1 MSCWVLGISA
11 LYHDSAAVLLR
22 DGVVVAAAQEERFSR
37 IKHDRALPTRAVKWC
52 LDEAGITTADLE
64 ALVYYEKPLK
74 KFERIL
80 VTLVATSPFS
90 WRNFVLA
97 MHSWLSDKLWL
108 KNALVSKFAIAPD
121 RILFSEHHLSHAASA
136 FFASP
141 FQEADVLAIDGVGEY
156 ATTSLWRGQQDA
168 GTLESIA
175 EIHYPHSIGMLYST
189 LTAFLGFV
197 VNEGEYKVMG
207 MSPFGEPVYL
217 DKMRQLVEFHDD
229 GGFSLNMKY
238 FAFTHHST
246 TPYSPKLIELLGE
259 PRFPGSDFTPGEAKS
274 QHYANI
280 ASSLQVLTEDLLL
293 HLVKHAHQTLGGKN
307 LCLAGGVALNSVA
320 NQRIARES
328 PYENLWIQPAAGDA
342 GGALGAALWAWR
354 SILKGEDRYTLD
366 RCDLGRSWQ
375 RDEVRGILNDLG
387 IEFEDLGSIENAVQ
401 RAADELAA
409 GGVIGW
415 FQGRFEWGPRA
426 LGHRSILADPRTEE
440 MRDRV
445 NARIKFREAFRPFA
459 PAVLVEHADDWFDIP
474 DALRPSMHYMMA
486 TVPVLE
492 EKRAEI
498 PATTHV
504 DGSARAQLV
513 DKDKQPVFHQLLSE
527 FHQRTGVPVL
537 LNTSFNLRGEPIV
550 SGPIDAIATLLR
562 SELDA
567 LYIEGFR
574 VVRVD

>member
-1 MSCWVLGISA
+1 MGISA
-11 LYHDSAAVLLR
+11 LYHDSAVVLLR
-22 DGVVVAAAQEERFSR
+22 DGVVFAAAQEERFSR
-37 IKHDRALPTRAVKWC
+37 IKHDRALPVRAAQWC
-52 LDEAGITTADLE
+52 FDEAGITSADLE

-80 VTLVATSPFS
+80 STLVATYPFS
-90 WRNFVLA
+90 WRNFVRG
-97 MHSWLSDKLWL
+97 MHAWLSDKLWL
-108 KNALVSKFAIAPD
+108 KNTLVTRFQIEPD
-121 RILFSEHHLSHAASA
+121 RVLFSEHHLSHAASA

-141 FQEADVLAIDGVGEY
+141 FAEADVLAIDGVGEH
-156 ATTSLWRGQQDA
+156 ATTSLWRGRSEA
-168 GTLESIA
+168 PHLESVA

-207 MSPFGEPVYL
+207 MSPFGEPVYA
-217 DKMRQLVEFHDD
+217 DKIRKLIELHDD
-229 GGFSLNMKY
+229 GGFSLNLEY
-238 FAFTHHST
+238 FAFTHHPT
-246 TPYSPKLIELLGE
+246 QPYTSKLIDLLGE
-259 PRFPGSDFTPGEAKS
+259 PRFPGAEFTPGQPES
-274 QHYANI
+274 QHYANV
-280 ASSLQVLTEDLLL
+280 AASLQAVTEEALL
-293 HLVKHAHQTLGGKN
+293 HLVKHAHRTLGGKN
-307 LCLAGGVALNSVA
+307 LCLAGGVSLNSVA

-328 PYENLWIQPAAGDA
+328 PYEQLWIQPAAGDA

-354 SILKGEDRYTLD
+354 TIVGGEDRFTLQ
-366 RCDLGRSWQ
+366 RCDLGRSWD
-375 RDEVRGILNDLG
+375 REAVRGVLTDLG
-387 IEFEDLGSIENAVQ
+387 LEFEDLGSVEESVA

-409 GGVIGW
+409 GGVVGW

-426 LGHRSILADPRTEE
+426 LGHRSILADPRTVE

-459 PAVLVEHADDWFDIP
+459 PSVLTEHADDWFDIP
-474 DALRPSMHYMMA
+474 DPLRMSMHYMMA
-486 TVPVLE
+486 TVPVRE
-492 EKRAEI
+492 ERRAQI

-513 DKDKQPVFHQLLSE
+513 DAEKQPVFHQLLSA
-527 FHQRTGVPVL
+527 FHERTSVPVL

-550 SGPIDAIATLLR
+550 SGPIDAVATLLR

-574 VVRVD
+574 VIRLQ